1 MPSRC
6 EQLRGWGATVP
17 SVLDSLS
24 RGLLQ
29 KRCSS
34 FLRGSGLDSARTHCS
49 GLLGQHRCPSWLWV
63 TILCCLLYVL
73 TFTSSFSLCSGP
85 WYLMTSKNSVTP
97 GRGPR
102 SALLQLQTPVSPKGA
117 GFLKVLQHQVSEGS
131 DNKSSPP
138 QAPHARPLAEPL
150 LRGNPGRVQAPS
162 RPQIRFRAPPAT
174 AAPRLRAEPPV
185 GREVSRSSWHSL
197 IEQSGFVSE
206 DSCGDEAWLCAGG
219 GGRLGGWIW
228 EAEEGEAKGSSV
240 SQVGGR
246 AGIRKIWFRQS
257 LRKAEPL
264 KRAPGRE
271 A

>member
-1 MPSRC
+1 MPVIYTDLHLFLQSLLWSLVSDD
-6 EQLRGWGATVP
+6 EQ
-17 SVLDSLS
+17 
-24 RGLLQ
+24 
-29 KRCSS
+29 
-34 FLRGSGLDSARTHCS
+34 
-49 GLLGQHRCPSWLWV
+49 
-63 TILCCLLYVL
+63 
-73 TFTSSFSLCSGP
+73 
-85 WYLMTSKNSVTP
+85 NSVTP

-102 SALLQLQTPVSPKGA
+102 STLLQLQTPVSPKGA
-117 GFLKVLQHQVSEGS
+117 GFLKVLEHQVSEGS
-131 DNKSSPP
+131 DNKSSSP
-138 QAPHARPLAEPL
+138 QTPHARPLAEPL

-246 AGIRKIWFRQS
+246 ARITKIWFRQS
-257 LRKAEPL
+257 LPES
-264 KRAPGRE
+264 
-271 A
+271 